1 MYTQLVIIMKIN
13 ILLKITIGILFSLN
27 IYLGYLLRGIQMKMN
42 REISALVLKNKIDSV
57 KFDKTQKL
65 LRFEYLLEEELIN
78 QIPEYFGF
86 QGINHIMVLFSEKH
100 CQSCVKE
107 IIMNFSYL
115 KQVTGFDRFAIL
127 GVFQD
132 SLTFALTAENLDAE
146 FTHLYLGPF
155 NKNSVKLNSPVVFT
169 IDMEGRIG
177 YFFSPDVYPEI
188 RQWYF
193 MDLLKRYCI
202 QMI

>member
-1 MYTQLVIIMKIN
+1 MKVN
-13 ILLKITIGILFSLN
+13 KLLIFTIGILFFLN
-27 IYLGYLLRGIQMKMN
+27 IYLGFTIRTIQLQMDK
-42 REISALVLKNKIDSV
+42 RISSLVLKRRMDSL
-57 KFDKTQKL
+57 KFDNTLEL
-65 LRFEYLLEEELIN
+65 LHLEYFLEEELHRKLPDDTELQEN
-78 QIPEYFGF
+78 
-86 QGINHIMVLFSEKH
+86 INHIVVLFSEKH

-132 SLTFALTAENLDAE
+132 SLTFVRAAGNLDSE

-169 IDMEGRIG
+169 IDMKGRIG

>member
-1 MYTQLVIIMKIN
+1 MKIKK
-13 ILLKITIGILFSLN
+13 LLIFTIGILFLLN
-27 IYLGYLLRGIQMKMN
+27 IYLGFTIRTIQLRMYN
-42 REISALVLKNKIDSV
+42 RVSSLVLKTRMDSL
-57 KFDKTQKL
+57 KFDNTLAL
-65 LRFEYLLEEELIN
+65 LRLEYFLEEDLIN
-78 QIPEYFGF
+78 HLPDNTELQEKTNYI
-86 QGINHIMVLFSEKH
+86 IVLFSENN

-132 SLTFALTAENLDAE
+132 SLTFVHTAGNLDVE

-155 NKNSVKLNSPVVFT
+155 NNSSIKLNSPVVFT
-169 IDMEGRIG
+169 IDMEGKIG
-177 YFFSPDVYPEI
+177 HFFSPDVYPEI

-202 QMI
+202 QTI